1 MIDNGIQ
8 LLVDFVTIAVIA
20 FLFGFGLHCALSK
33 TARGR
38 DQ

>member
-1 MIDNGIQ
+1 MTDNGIQ

-20 FLFGFGLHCALSK
+20 FLFGFGICLACIK
-33 TARGR
+33 KR